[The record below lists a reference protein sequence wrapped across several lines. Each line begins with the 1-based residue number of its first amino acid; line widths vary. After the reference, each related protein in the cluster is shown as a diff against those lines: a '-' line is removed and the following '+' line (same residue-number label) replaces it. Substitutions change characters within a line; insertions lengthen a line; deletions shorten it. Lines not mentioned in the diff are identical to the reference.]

1 MKREK
6 NTIDRMVK
14 ENEQLKLEKQRVID
28 NQNEENSRI
37 ETAIRELE
45 NKAFRNKQVA
55 DTRVAELDR
64 RIEKNEKQIKLEAE
78 YYDKIAKAIKGG
90 KNE

>member
-1 MKREK
+1 MRKER

-14 ENEQLKLEKQRVID
+14 ENEQLKLEKQMVQDR
-28 NQNEENSRI
+28 QNEENSRI

-55 DTRVAELDR
+55 DTRVAELER
-64 RIEKNEKQIKLEAE
+64 KIEKNEKQIKLEAE
-78 YYDKIAKAIKGG
+78 YYDKLAKAIKGG
-90 KNE
+90 N

>member
-1 MKREK
+1 MRKLK
-6 NTIDRMVK
+6 NTIDMLVK
-14 ENEQLKLEKQRVID
+14 ENEELKLERQMVQDK
-28 NQNEENSRI
+28 QNEENSRI

-45 NKAFRNKQVA
+45 NKAFRNKQEA

-90 KNE
+90 KSE